1 MNFLSK
7 KVLIGLI
14 VGAMGISLITPSIHA
29 EINNSQKE
37 ANSTAL
43 MIEKSTGIND
53 VLNNFKVDSKEAT
66 VVKNA
71 SGIVKIPNKLNS
83 EPITIKDNKESLHIS
98 LPELNSSEIIQTNN
112 GTLIYQDK
120 NQPTDLAL
128 QTTKDGFRSLIKIK
142 NQFAPKE
149 YEFVINIPNNGKLI
163 TSAEYLGKEYDT
175 GEVFIVDSEN
185 IIQSVF
191 MPAWAKDANGKPVAT
206 HYKVDGN
213 KLIQVV
219 EFDKNTVFPV
229 IADPDWVKIGKCS
242 GALAAFVG
250 GNLIAVSKLIK
261 IKKYINALG
270 GFGEAAKLLV
280 QASTWEERMRVGGQA
295 LVGLAGEL
303 TGATGVWAACK

>member
-1 MNFLSK
+1 NFLSK

>member
-14 VGAMGISLITPSIHA
+14 IGAMGISLITPSIHA

-43 MIEKSTGIND
+43 MIEKSTGIDD

-219 EFDKNTVFPV
+219 EFDKNTAFPV

-242 GALAAFVG
+242 GALAAFAG

>member
-1 MNFLSK
+1 
-7 KVLIGLI
+7 
-14 VGAMGISLITPSIHA
+14 MGISLITPSIHA